1 MQNVGAAWLMSSV
14 TASPMMVALI
24 QSATSF
30 PAFLLALPAGAL
42 ADIVDRRRLLLFT
55 QGWML
60 LAACLLGVLTFAGMS
75 TSWILLALTFAI
87 GVGAAMN
94 SPAWQATLPEMV
106 PPRDLRP
113 AVALNAISANLARA
127 VGPALAGFVIAAVG
141 AGVVFLLNALS
152 FLGVVLVLYRW
163 RPVRPGSKLPAEHT
177 LGAMRAGLRYVRYA
191 QPLRAVLWRTA
202 AFIIFGSTLWALL
215 PVLSRNLGFGS
226 TGYGLLLGCFGA
238 GAVAG
243 GMSLP
248 KVRQKQSTDSLLGA
262 AIVLLAAVNLSL
274 AYVRSFSGLCLVMAM
289 GGLAWIV
296 IMSSLNA
303 AAQTT
308 VPAWVRARALAVYQL
323 VFQGGV
329 AFGSA
334 LWGAVASK
342 FDLRTAFMAS
352 GIGLILGLVLT
363 SRFRLQA
370 GEALD
375 LTPSVHWPEPTIVI
389 EHLQDAHVLVTVEY
403 RIDPKQA
410 SEFALAMEALKVIR
424 LRDGGMSW
432 GLYQDSAD
440 PSRVV
445 ESFVVESWAEH
456 QRQHERVTQTD
467 LAVEEAVRSFHHG
480 ERPKV
485 SHLVQMTEYRK
496 PNHSFR
502 LPTTKSSD
510 SEADN
515 IRPESR

>member
-14 TASPMMVALI
+14 SASPMMVALI

-30 PAFLLALPAGAL
+30 PAFLLSLPAGAL

-60 LAACLLGVLTFAGMS
+60 LAACLLGALTLAGMS
-75 TSWILLALTFAI
+75 TSWVLLALTFAI

-94 SPAWQATLPEMV
+94 SPAWQATLPELV

-113 AVALNAISANLARA
+113 AVALNAISGNLARA
-127 VGPALAGFVIAAVG
+127 VGPALAGFVIAAAG
-141 AGVVFLLNALS
+141 AGLVFLLNALS

-163 RPVRPGSKLPAEHT
+163 RPVRPSSRLPAERT

-191 QPLRAVLWRTA
+191 QPLRAVLWRTGT
-202 AFIIFGSTLWALL
+202 FIVFGSTLWALL

-238 GAVAG
+238 GAVTG

-262 AIVLLAAVNLSL
+262 AIVLLAAVNLCL

-342 FDLRTAFMAS
+342 FDLPTAFMAG

-375 LTPSVHWPEPTIVI
+375 LTPSVHWPEPAIVI
-389 EHLQDAHVLVTVEY
+389 EHPPEDAAVLVTVEY

-410 SEFALAMEALKVIR
+410 NEFALTMEALKVIR
-424 LRDGGMSW
+424 LRDGGMNW
-432 GLYQDSAD
+432 GLYQDSVD

-467 LAVEEAVRSFHHG
+467 LAVEAAVRSFHHG

-485 SHLVQMTEYRK
+485 SHLVHMTEYRK

-502 LPTTKSSD
+502 LPTTKSS
-510 SEADN
+510 SEADH